1 MFGFCLCPAGHAL
14 QELKDVG
21 DVPMRF
27 LLLLIVFIAVMAL
40 VQSKRHGCK
49 FGDDDWLTCVVGN
62 TKKEFYSARPPD
74 TRLVQA
80 EAARASAM

>member
-1 MFGFCLCPAGHAL
+1 
-14 QELKDVG
+14 
-21 DVPMRF
+21 MRF

-74 TRLVQA
+74 ARLAQA